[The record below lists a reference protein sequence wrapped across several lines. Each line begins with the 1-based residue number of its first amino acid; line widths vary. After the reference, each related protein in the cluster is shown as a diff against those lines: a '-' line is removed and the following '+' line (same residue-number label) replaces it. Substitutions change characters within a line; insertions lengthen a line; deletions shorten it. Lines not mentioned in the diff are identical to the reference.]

1 MKFRKPLGAAVL
13 AALAAPAFGYAG
25 FDPHAHG
32 ALWGRGWFAWLTLG
46 LVAVAAVVLV
56 IAVAGWVRRIGA
68 HRRYSRHK
76 TAMDT
81 LMARFV
87 RGEIGKREFDRRRR
101 QLLNG

>member
-1 MKFRKPLGAAVL
+1 MKLRKPLGAAAL

-25 FDPHAHG
+25 FDPHAQG
-32 ALWGRGWFAWLTLG
+32 ALWGHSWFAWLTIG
-46 LVAVAAVVLV
+46 LVAIAAAV
-56 IAVAGWVRRIGA
+56 IVATIVGWVRRVGA
-68 HRRYSRHK
+68 HRRYARRT

-87 RGEIGKREFDRRRR
+87 RGEIAKSEFDKRRH